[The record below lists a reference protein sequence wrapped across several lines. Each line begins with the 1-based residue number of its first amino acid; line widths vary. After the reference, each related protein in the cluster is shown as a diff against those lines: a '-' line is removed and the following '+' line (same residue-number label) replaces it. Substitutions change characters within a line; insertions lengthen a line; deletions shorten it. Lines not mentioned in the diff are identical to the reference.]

1 MSDTQVLQEQLLA
14 AGVHLGHQKRK
25 WNPRMLPYVYA
36 ERRGIHIID
45 LKKTVEQLQKVANIL
60 QSMAKEGRSILFVAT
75 KRHAKQVVTEC
86 AKRAGVPYVTER
98 WLGGML
104 TNYATIKAS
113 IRKIEQIEKRL
124 NDNSVEIIKKERLQL
139 IRSKEKME
147 KVLGGIVGKRIPPAA
162 LFIVDIGHEHLA
174 LTEAKRLRIPTFG
187 MVDTNCDPNLVDY
200 PIAAND
206 DSVKSISVIVN
217 YITDAIVAGMRQRKE
232 EQGTPDRRS
241 VHTADDAS
249 KEIRLGSEVAT
260 KRETGR
266 KRITNVQPKAETND

>member
-1 MSDTQVLQEQLLA
+1 MSDNQVLQEQLLA
-14 AGVHLGHQKRK
+14 AGVHLGHQKSK

-36 ERRGIHIID
+36 ERKGIHIID
-45 LKKTVEQLQKVANIL
+45 LKKTAQQLQNVANIL
-60 QSMAKEGRSILFVAT
+60 QSMAREGRSILFVAT

-124 NDNSVEIIKKERLQL
+124 NDNSADIIKKERLQL
-139 IRSKEKME
+139 ARSKEKME
-147 KVLGGIVGKRIPPAA
+147 KVLGGIIGKRIPPAA

-206 DSVKSISVIVN
+206 DSVKSISMIVN
-217 YITDAIVAGMRQRKE
+217 YITDAIIAGMRERKE
-232 EQGTPDRRS
+232 EQAFQDRGAS
-241 VHTADDAS
+241 HTADDAS
-249 KEIRLGSEVAT
+249 REIRLEGEGR

-266 KRITNVQPKAETND
+266 KRITNVQTKSERND

>member
-14 AGVHLGHQKRK
+14 AGVHFGHQKRK
-25 WNPRMLPYVYA
+25 WNPKMLPYVYA

-45 LKKTVEQLQKVANIL
+45 LKKTAEQLQNVAHML
-60 QSMAKEGRSILFVAT
+60 KSLAREGRSILFVAT
-75 KRHAKQVVTEC
+75 KKHARQVVTDC

-104 TNYATIKAS
+104 TNYTTIKAS

-124 NDNSVEIIKKERLQL
+124 NDSNVDIIKKERLQL
-139 IRSKEKME
+139 IRNKSKME
-147 KVLGGIVGKRIPPAA
+147 KVLGGIIGKRIPPAA

-174 LTEAKRLRIPTFG
+174 LTEARRLGIPTFG

-206 DSVKSISVIVN
+206 DSVKSIFAIVN
-217 YITDAIVAGMRQRKE
+217 YVTDAIIEGIRERKE
-232 EQGTPDRRS
+232 EQVVIDRGS
-241 VHTADDAS
+241 GHTSDDVS
-249 KEIRLGSEVAT
+249 MEIRLDYDTT
-260 KRETGR
+260 KKES
-266 KRITNVQPKAETND
+266 

>member
-1 MSDTQVLQEQLLA
+1 MSDNQVLQEQLLA
-14 AGVHLGHQKRK
+14 AGVHLGHQKSK

-36 ERRGIHIID
+36 ERKGIHIID
-45 LKKTVEQLQKVANIL
+45 LKKTAQQLQNVANIL
-60 QSMAKEGRSILFVAT
+60 QSMAREGRSILFVAT

-124 NDNSVEIIKKERLQL
+124 DDNSADIIKKERLQL
-139 IRSKEKME
+139 ARSKEKME
-147 KVLGGIVGKRIPPAA
+147 KVLGGIIGKRIPPAA

-206 DSVKSISVIVN
+206 DSVKSISMIVN
-217 YITDAIVAGMRQRKE
+217 YITDAIIAGMRERKE
-232 EQGTPDRRS
+232 VQAFQDRGAS
-241 VHTADDAS
+241 HTADDAS
-249 KEIRLGSEVAT
+249 REIRLEGEGQ

-266 KRITNVQPKAETND
+266 KRITNVQTKSERND

>member
-1 MSDTQVLQEQLLA
+1 MSDNQVLQEQLLA
-14 AGVHLGHQKRK
+14 AGVHLGHQKSK

-36 ERRGIHIID
+36 ERKGIHIID
-45 LKKTVEQLQKVANIL
+45 LKKTAQQLQNVANIL
-60 QSMAKEGRSILFVAT
+60 QSMAREGRSILFVAT

-124 NDNSVEIIKKERLQL
+124 NDNSADIIKKERLQL
-139 IRSKEKME
+139 ARSKEKME
-147 KVLGGIVGKRIPPAA
+147 KVLGGIIGKRIPPAA

-187 MVDTNCDPNLVDY
+187 MVDTNCDPNLVDF

-206 DSVKSISVIVN
+206 DSVKSISMIVN
-217 YITDAIVAGMRQRKE
+217 YITDAIIAGMRERKE
-232 EQGTPDRRS
+232 EQAFQDRGAS
-241 VHTADDAS
+241 HTADDAS
-249 KEIRLGSEVAT
+249 REIRLEGEGR
-260 KRETGR
+260 KREAGR
-266 KRITNVQPKAETND
+266 KRITNVQTKSERND

>member
-1 MSDTQVLQEQLLA
+1 MSDNQVLQEQLLV
-14 AGVHLGHQKRK
+14 AGVHLGHQKSK

-36 ERRGIHIID
+36 ERKGIHIID
-45 LKKTVEQLQKVANIL
+45 LKKTAQQLQNVANIL
-60 QSMAKEGRSILFVAT
+60 QSMAREGRSILFVAT

-124 NDNSVEIIKKERLQL
+124 NDNSADIIKKERLQL
-139 IRSKEKME
+139 ARSKEKME
-147 KVLGGIVGKRIPPAA
+147 KVLGGIIGKRIPPAA

-206 DSVKSISVIVN
+206 DSVKSISMIVN
-217 YITDAIVAGMRQRKE
+217 YITDAIIAGMRERKE
-232 EQGTPDRRS
+232 EQAFQDRGAS
-241 VHTADDAS
+241 HTADDAS
-249 KEIRLGSEVAT
+249 REIRLEGEGQ

-266 KRITNVQPKAETND
+266 KRITNVQTKSERND

>member
-1 MSDTQVLQEQLLA
+1 MSDTQVLQEKLLL
-14 AGVHLGHQKRK
+14 AGVHFGHQKRK

-45 LKKTVEQLQKVANIL
+45 LKKTVQQLETVANIL
-60 QSMAKEGRSILFVAT
+60 KSMAREGRSILFVAT

-124 NDNSVEIIKKERLQL
+124 NDSSVEIIKKERLQL
-139 IRSKEKME
+139 TRSKEKME
-147 KVLGGIVGKRIPPAA
+147 KVLGGIIGKRIPPAA

-174 LTEAKRLRIPTFG
+174 LTEARRLRIPTFG

-217 YITDAIVAGMRQRKE
+217 YVTDAIIEGMRERKE
-232 EQGTPDRRS
+232 EKVVVARGA
-241 VHTADDAS
+241 VHTSDDAS
-249 KEIRLGSEVAT
+249 LEIRLGEEQTSKGE
-260 KRETGR
+260 
-266 KRITNVQPKAETND
+266 

>member
-1 MSDTQVLQEQLLA
+1 MSDNQVLQEQLLA
-14 AGVHLGHQKRK
+14 AGVHLGHQKSK

-36 ERRGIHIID
+36 ERKGIHIID
-45 LKKTVEQLQKVANIL
+45 LKKTAQQLQNVANIL
-60 QSMAKEGRSILFVAT
+60 QSMAREGRSILFVAT

-124 NDNSVEIIKKERLQL
+124 NDNSADIIKKERLQL
-139 IRSKEKME
+139 ARSKEKME
-147 KVLGGIVGKRIPPAA
+147 KVLGGIIGKRIPPAA

-206 DSVKSISVIVN
+206 DSVKSISMIVN
-217 YITDAIVAGMRQRKE
+217 YITDAIIAGMRERKE
-232 EQGTPDRRS
+232 EQAFQDRGAS
-241 VHTADDAS
+241 HTADDAS
-249 KEIRLGSEVAT
+249 REIRLEGEGQ

-266 KRITNVQPKAETND
+266 KRITNVQTKSERND